1 MIRVAW
7 ALALIGA
14 AAAAGAATA
23 QADPPDAAP
32 PAATALVERAIE
44 FHGGRAALSDWPSLE
59 LKGQLE
65 LTGRA
70 AGRSAEFV
78 GRERGDG
85 AYRRETTFDFRGSK
99 ITTTEI
105 FDRSTCKRRFRSGWD
120 ALPLDEAREEAE
132 HRVPFLLQAA
142 ERKPTVVG
150 PGTEGETVVWYVDVP
165 DGRGTA
171 RLGLAQDDG
180 RLVSLEFPGTK
191 AEGLGVKEDVTK
203 RVVFRDPRPVG
214 RVRLAFDEERFSD
227 GTPDGR
233 LRLASV
239 TVLPAFDS
247 AWLAVPE
254 AADRFVP
261 SEELAY

>member
-7 ALALIGA
+7 AAVLIVA
-14 AAAAGAATA
+14 SSAATA
-23 QADPPDAAP
+23 QAADPPAAAP
-32 PAATALVERAIE
+32 PTAHALLDRAIA
-44 FHGGRAALSDWPSLE
+44 FHGGREALGAWPSLE

-70 AGRSAEFV
+70 AGRSAELV
-78 GRERGDG
+78 ARERGDG
-85 AYRRETTFDFRGSK
+85 AYRRETTSDFRGTK
-99 ITTTEI
+99 VTTTEI
-105 FDRSTCKRRFRSGWD
+105 YDRSTCKRRSRSGWD
-120 ALPLDEAREEAE
+120 TLPLDEPREEAE

-142 ERKPTVVG
+142 ERKPTVAG
-150 PGTEGETVVWYVDVP
+150 SGTEGDTAVWYVEVP

-203 RVVFRDPRPVG
+203 KVVFRDPRPVG

-227 GTPDGR
+227 GAPDGR
-233 LRLASV
+233 LRLESV
-239 TVLPAFDS
+239 TALDAFDR
-247 AWLAVPE
+247 AWLEVPD